1 MNTPNKPLVIITGA
15 SSGIG
20 LATARLFSAHG
31 HPLLLLAR
39 RLEPMQA
46 LNLPHTLT
54 RSVDVTDRQALAAAV
69 QEAEARFGPADAIVN
84 NAGVMLLGDIT
95 RQDPEEWSRML
106 DVNIKG
112 VLNGVH
118 AVQDALDVHVQH
130 AAPFFRILARDV
142 AQQHDARVVD
152 DGVGGAETRLG
163 FLNRCRQR
171 LAVGH
176 VHGTRQR
183 VGQVQRLHG
192 FQPAGQQQQRMAVGR
207 EEAGGGQADAGTGAG
222 DDDERL
228 VRGVHGG
235 APGIGFWYVKRL
247 EIILG
252 RDVSPEKWFILFAAI
267 GKTYG

>member
-1 MNTPNKPLVIITGA
+1 MTTPAKPLIIITGA

-84 NAGVMLLGDIT
+84 NAGVMLLGALT

-106 DVNIKG
+106 EVNIKG

-118 AVQDALDVHVQH
+118 AVAAGVAERKRGTIINIGSVAGRKTFPNHVAYVGTKFAVHGLSENLREELSAHNVRVVTIAPGAVETELLGH
-130 AAPFFRILARDV
+130 TTDESIKTGYEAWKADMGGKVLAAEDV
-142 AQQHDARVVD
+142 ANAVHYAYAQP
-152 DGVGGAETRLG
+152 DGVCIREIV
-163 FLNRCRQR
+163 
-171 LAVGH
+171 LAA
-176 VHGTRQR
+176 TRQ
-183 VGQVQRLHG
+183 
-192 FQPAGQQQQRMAVGR
+192 
-207 EEAGGGQADAGTGAG
+207 QA
-222 DDDERL
+222 
-228 VRGVHGG
+228 
-235 APGIGFWYVKRL
+235 
-247 EIILG
+247 
-252 RDVSPEKWFILFAAI
+252 
-267 GKTYG
+267 